1 MDSSERGVRLEFANV
16 RLNLSPE
23 KTRYWGPRLT
33 PVVGGIAIG
42 RRPRAQPTYL
52 RKVRKL
58 LDAVVQSGAVPTEA
72 LMKALRGH
80 IAYMLAVDPRLG
92 GSYQRRLMAVGVT
105 EAPEA

>member
-1 MDSSERGVRLEFANV
+1 MRLELANV

-42 RRPRAQPTYL
+42 RRPSGQPKYL